1 MEFVL
6 IFVIGIGFGIF
17 FGVCGA
23 KAISVNKPSA
33 IFHMTDLG
41 DDVESWM
48 EFEDDPTFFDDGEE
62 ITVIVKK
69 EKSK

>member
-23 KAISVNKPSA
+23 KAIAVNKPRA
-33 IFHMTDLG
+33 IFHMTAI
-41 DDVESWM
+41 DDDIESWM
-48 EFEDDPTFFDDGEE
+48 EFEDDPTEFNDGEE

-69 EKSK
+69 EESK